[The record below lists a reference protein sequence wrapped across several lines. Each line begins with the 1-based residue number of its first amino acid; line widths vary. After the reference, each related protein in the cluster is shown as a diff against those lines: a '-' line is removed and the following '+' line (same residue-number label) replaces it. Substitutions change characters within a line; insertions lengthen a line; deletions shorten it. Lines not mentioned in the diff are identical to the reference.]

1 MIPATQVNVQASSM
15 TNRNQ
20 VNTIA
25 SSFGSKQQKGS
36 RGNGV
41 TTNMSGGSKNEGAS
55 GAQAPMSGK
64 KRKLSESHM
73 RLRGLNNNITN
84 ANGLANSELSRS
96 QQSRG
101 QTRGVAQP
109 NNGGPASHDRLSQ
122 TGFSSCGLSGQPAQ
136 PGFHRNT
143 NGK

>member
-1 MIPATQVNVQASSM
+1 MIPATQANVQATSM

-20 VNTIA
+20 VNTVA
-25 SSFGSKQQKGS
+25 PSLGSKHQKGS
-36 RGNGV
+36 RGNVV

-55 GAQAPMSGK
+55 GVHAPMSGK

-73 RLRGLNNNITN
+73 KLRGLNNNITN

-101 QTRGVAQP
+101 QSRGVVQS
-109 NNGGPASHDRLSQ
+109 NNGAPVPHDRLSQ
-122 TGFSSCGLSGQPAQ
+122 TGFSSCGPNSQPAQ
-136 PGFHRNT
+136 PGVHRNT

>member
-1 MIPATQVNVQASSM
+1 MIPATQANVQGTSM

-20 VNTIA
+20 AHTIA
-25 SSFGSKQQKGS
+25 SSFGSKHQKGS
-36 RGNGV
+36 RGNAV
-41 TTNMSGGSKNEGAS
+41 TTNMSGGSKNESAS
-55 GAQAPMSGK
+55 GVHPPMSGK

-101 QTRGVAQP
+101 QSRGMAP
-109 NNGGPASHDRLSQ
+109 STNGAGGLHDRLSQ
-122 TGFSSCGLSGQPAQ
+122 TGFSSCGLNSQSAQ
-136 PGFHRNT
+136 QSFHRNT